1 MVILLTGAT
10 GFIGAH
16 LAKAFT
22 AAGHIVIAVRR
33 HPGAD
38 GIHIE
43 ADFSRDL
50 QARDWIPKLAGVD
63 AVINTVGIIRERG
76 AQTFECLHTLAP
88 QALFA
93 ACAAAGVRRVIQF
106 SALGADSG
114 TTPYFRSKRA
124 ADEFL
129 ARQPLDWTIVQPS
142 LVYGPAGASAGLF
155 TTLASLPL
163 IPLPGSGQQR
173 IQPVHIDDLTEAV
186 VKLLGNRD
194 TFWQRVP
201 IVGPQ
206 ALTLRDYI
214 CELRHALYLNPPR
227 FIRVPIAIV
236 RWAARIAESL
246 RISLLDRD
254 TLTMLEAGNTGDVM
268 QMQRLLQRKPRAPD
282 EFIPRPYAQAVA
294 ANARLQWLLP
304 MLRFAVAAVWIWTGI
319 VSLGLYPSAESL
331 ELLRRTGVTGFM
343 APVMLYGAAVLDL
356 ALGFGTLF
364 LRRRKWLWLTQ
375 LALIIFYTVVISI
388 RLPEFWLHPYGP
400 VLKNLPMLA
409 CIYLLYCFENRP
421 WNTSS

>member
-10 GFIGAH
+10 GFIGGH
-16 LAKAFT
+16 LDKAFT
-22 AAGHIVIAVRR
+22 AAGHIVIAVSRVPSAG
-33 HPGAD
+33 H
-38 GIHIE
+38 IHIE

-63 AVINTVGIIRERG
+63 AVINTVGIIRESG
-76 AQTFECLHTLAP
+76 GQTFERLHTLAP

-114 TTPYFRSKRA
+114 TTPYFRSKHA

-129 ARQPLDWTIVQPS
+129 AQQPLDWTIVQPS
-142 LVYGPAGASAGLF
+142 LIYGPAGVSARLF
-155 TTLASLPL
+155 TMLASLPL
-163 IPLPGSGQQR
+163 IPLPGGGEQC
-173 IQPVHIDDLTEAV
+173 IQPVHIGDLTEAV
-186 VKLLGNRD
+186 LNLLSDRG
-194 TFWQRVP
+194 TFRQRVP

-206 ALTLRDYI
+206 ALTLRDYLFK
-214 CELRHALYLNPPR
+214 LRHAMRLNPPR
-227 FIRVPIAIV
+227 FIRVPIASV
-236 RWAARIAESL
+236 RLAARTAEIL

-254 TLTMLEAGNTGDVM
+254 TLTMLEAGNTGDVTYT
-268 QMQRLLQRKPRAPD
+268 QKLLQRPPHAPE
-282 EFIPRPYAQAVA
+282 EFIPRDYAQSVA

-304 MLRFAVAAVWIWTGI
+304 LLRIAVAAVWIWTGI
-319 VSLGLYPSAESL
+319 VSLGLYPPAESL
-331 ELLRRTGVTGFM
+331 ELLRRTGITGFM

-356 ALGFGTLF
+356 ALGLGTLF

-375 LALIIFYTVVISI
+375 LALILFYTAVISI